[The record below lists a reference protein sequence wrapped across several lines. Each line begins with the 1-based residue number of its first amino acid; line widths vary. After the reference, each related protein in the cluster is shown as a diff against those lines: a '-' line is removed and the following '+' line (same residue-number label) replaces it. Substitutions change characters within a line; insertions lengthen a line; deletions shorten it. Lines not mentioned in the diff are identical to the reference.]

1 MTSATLTKTNSD
13 LELFYEEVLRDYPLQ
28 EQLKAATSPESL
40 IKVSV
45 KLGAKRGYHFTI
57 EEVLD
62 AVNEN
67 NTYEEVNLN
76 TVMPTNF
83 LSSSCHHLCHLCNC
97 LCFSRK

>member
-13 LELFYEEVLRDYPLQ
+13 LELFYEEVLRDYLLQ

-40 IKVSV
+40 IKLSV
-45 KLGAKRGYHFTI
+45 KLADERGYHFTI

-62 AVNEN
+62 AVNGK

-76 TVMPTNF
+76 TVQPTAIC
-83 LSSSCHHLCHLCNC
+83 SSLCIMC
-97 LCFSRK
+97 LPCC

>member
-1 MTSATLTKTNSD
+1 MTTPTLTKTNSD
-13 LELFYEEVLRDYPLQ
+13 LGLFYEEVLRDYSLQ

-40 IKVSV
+40 IKLSV
-45 KLGAKRGYHFTI
+45 RLGAERGYHFTI

-76 TVMPTNF
+76 TVMPTNV
-83 LSSSCHHLCHLCNC
+83 LSSRCRCKC
-97 LCFSRK
+97 LCFSWK